1 MCLIFNVDESNCN
14 DMDMSK
20 DFPIYEQSS
29 DDDIESME
37 EDCYYDD
44 NSMSGSQDT
53 AQQTRTSDSITF
65 QNASKR
71 YVDYVYNIVS
81 SFQQSTTIKNCYS
94 AFEAA
99 GITFRYDSVVK
110 DYFAYVDIRKT
121 KVSEAYNFLSLDKQ
135 IKSFHKVVD
144 EIDSLR
150 KRRRLRV
157 SELPRLRYY
166 EQVNENSESP
176 EEMEEKEEL
185 EKKNWKKKKK
195 GLFIEHTTK
204 LIFF

>member
-1 MCLIFNVDESNCN
+1 
-14 DMDMSK
+14 
-20 DFPIYEQSS
+20 
-29 DDDIESME
+29 ME

-81 SFQQSTTIKNCYS
+81 SFQQSTTIKDCYS

-121 KVSEAYNFLSLDKQ
+121 KVSEAYNCLSLDKQ

-185 EKKNWKKKKK
+185 EKKKK

>member
-1 MCLIFNVDESNCN
+1 M
-14 DMDMSK
+14 
-20 DFPIYEQSS
+20 
-29 DDDIESME
+29 
-37 EDCYYDD
+37 
-44 NSMSGSQDT
+44 
-53 AQQTRTSDSITF
+53 
-65 QNASKR
+65 
-71 YVDYVYNIVS
+71 
-81 SFQQSTTIKNCYS
+81 
-94 AFEAA
+94 
-99 GITFRYDSVVK
+99 K

-121 KVSEAYNFLSLDKQ
+121 KVSEAYNCLSLDKQ

-204 LIFF
+204 LIFLVRRREEGNQEVRTRRKRRPVTK